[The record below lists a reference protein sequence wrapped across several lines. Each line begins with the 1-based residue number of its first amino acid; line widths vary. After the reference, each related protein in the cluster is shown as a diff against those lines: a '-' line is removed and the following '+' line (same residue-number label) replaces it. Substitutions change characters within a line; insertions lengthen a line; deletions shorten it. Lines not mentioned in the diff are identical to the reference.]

1 MELLMKTG
9 GLLLLSGC
17 AVLLVRKTNPE
28 MSLALSI
35 LSVCCVLLLALPAL
49 SSLRE
54 LRQTVH
60 LLYGVSE
67 VYLIPTFK
75 CCACGIVS
83 KLTADLCREAS
94 QTAAASAVELVG
106 LFCALG
112 AAMPLLTSML
122 TTIGEML

>member
-1 MELLMKTG
+1 MKTS

-17 AVLLVRKTNPE
+17 AVLLIRKTNPE

-49 SSLRE
+49 SSLHE
-54 LRQTVH
+54 LRETVR

-67 VYLIPTFK
+67 VYLLPIFK
-75 CCACGIVS
+75 CCACAIVS

-94 QTAAASAVELVG
+94 QIAAASAVELIG
-106 LFCALG
+106 LFCSLG
-112 AAMPLLTSML
+112 AAMPLLISML